1 MKNIITVLLLIASVH
16 VLAQDNAGMQRLPNG
31 VQYKIFTSNAGPKI
45 KLNDIITFNFLQ
57 KTDKDSV
64 LINSF
69 EVNRP
74 ATIQVQASRNIADLM
89 DFFPLLA
96 LNDSA
101 IVRIPTD
108 SIFNNPE
115 MQRPPFLPKGS
126 SLLITVKILKIQ
138 SLEEAKADQ
147 QKKMEELKNK
157 EISSL
162 AKYLAENKINALK
175 TASGLRY
182 IITKTSLKPKPVK
195 GDTVLVN
202 YIGKTLEGKIFDS
215 SIEAEAKK
223 AGLEQPGRN
232 YEPISVVLGQGSVIS
247 GWEEGIQL
255 LSEGSKATFI
265 IPSDLAYGPQGA
277 GKDIAPFSTLVFD
290 VEIVKVKRVKKA
302 AVPAVKKPAAK
313 PVAKKPVAKPSTA
326 KPAAKAAPAK
336 TTTTKKN

>member
-1 MKNIITVLLLIASVH
+1 MKNIITLLLLVASIH
-16 VLAQDNAGMQRLPNG
+16 VLAQGNAEMQRLPNG
-31 VQYKIFTSNAGPKI
+31 LKYKIFTSNTGPKI

-74 ATIQVQASRNIADLM
+74 ATIQVQAARNIADLM

-101 IVRIPTD
+101 IVSIPTD

-138 SLEEAKADQ
+138 SLEEAKAEQ
-147 QKKMEELKNK
+147 QKMMEELKNK
-157 EISSL
+157 ENSSL
-162 AKYLAENKINALK
+162 AKYLAENKINPLK

-182 IITKTSLKPKPVK
+182 IITKPSVKPKPAK
-195 GDTVLVN
+195 GDTVFVN
-202 YIGKTLEGKIFDS
+202 YIGKTLEGKVFDS

-232 YEPISVVLGQGSVIS
+232 YEPISVVLGQGSVIA

-255 LSEGSKATFI
+255 LNEGAKATFI

-290 VEIVKVKRVKKA
+290 LEIVKVKRVKKA
-302 AVPAVKKPAAK
+302 AVPVKKPAAKPVTKK
-313 PVAKKPVAKPSTA
+313 PVAKKPVAKPAT
-326 KPAAKAAPAK
+326 KAAPAK